1 MRRTALLGLILL
13 LPGCHY
19 AGNPFD
25 GFPGFIADT
34 HTYHLN
40 PNAPPAV
47 SENERLVRGEDV
59 QIEPLLPEAGNIWPG
74 PPAPIPTLQD
84 VQKLNNLELLPGP
97 SIPQAPPGAVFPQN
111 APAASPPGPAPS
123 SSAK

>member
-1 MRRTALLGLILL
+1 MRRIALLGLILL
-13 LPGCHY
+13 LPGCKY

-34 HTYHLN
+34 HSFHLN
-40 PNAPPAV
+40 PNAPVAQ

-59 QIEPLLPEAGNIWPG
+59 TVEPLLPEKGNVWPG

-84 VQKLNNLELLPGP
+84 VQKLNNLELLPAP
-97 SIPQAPPGAVFPQN
+97 TIPQQPPSPVFPQN
-111 APAASPPGPAPS
+111 APSHP
-123 SSAK
+123 